1 MFSQAIFS
9 DTCSQTGQ
17 VLLFFGLFFNLETLE
32 ERDCLIFKP
41 GLASILYNHT
51 SIENNI
57 R

>member
-41 GLASILYNHT
+41 GLASILYNHA